1 LFQFNPELN
10 HALSIQ
16 SRYTEINHIFMLNG
30 DTMDWEQVESN
41 WDVFKGKIK
50 QNWTEISN
58 EQLDMIE
65 GSRERLR
72 RIIQRTYGINEPQAE
87 AQLQDW
93 QSLQINIDGHFYEA
107 NRPNSTRA
115 CN

>member
-1 LFQFNPELN
+1 MFQFNLELNDANTIQSLYTELN
-10 HALSIQ
+10 HAFTKIRGQ
-16 SRYTEINHIFMLNG
+16 
-30 DTMDWEQVESN
+30 MDWEQVENN

-58 EQLDMIE
+58 EQLDMVE
-65 GSRERLR
+65 GNRERLR
-72 RIIQRTYGINEPQAE
+72 RIIQRTYGINQPQAE